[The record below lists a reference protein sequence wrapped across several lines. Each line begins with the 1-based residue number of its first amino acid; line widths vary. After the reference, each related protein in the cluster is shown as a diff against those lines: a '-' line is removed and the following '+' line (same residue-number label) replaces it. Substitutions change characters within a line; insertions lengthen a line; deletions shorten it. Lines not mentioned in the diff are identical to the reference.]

1 MARGAGLARVRH
13 TIGTNSTHESHF
25 SVQIAGMHPPHVR
38 AEAIALI
45 EQDLNDCEVSRRL
58 GIPRGTIRDWRRPTY
73 VSRRETTPGI
83 CPRCW
88 RAAKAIRFTPDD
100 YAELLGLYLGDGWIS
115 PGPRTFRL
123 RIALD
128 AKYPVIIQETRQLL
142 LRSMPEN
149 AVYVLRAS
157 LTGSSSTS
165 PSTRTISPVSF
176 RSTVRASSTG
186 APFSLSRG
194 SATWSMRLRG
204 HSSAAASGRMGVA
217 SSTGQTST
225 VRNRMSIGA
234 MTSATPRRTYLT
246 SSRRSANS
254 WIYVRGGRGIQP
266 RGSDMSGSIVATASL
281 ECLIASVSRRD
292 RTAKFDAPA
301 AVAEL
306 VDARVSGTRV
316 PRDVEVRILSA
327 A

>member
-1 MARGAGLARVRH
+1 
-13 TIGTNSTHESHF
+13 
-25 SVQIAGMHPPHVR
+25 MHPPHVR

-73 VSRRETTPGI
+73 VSRRETPLGI

-149 AVYVLRAS
+149 AVYVLRAG
-157 LTGSSSTS
+157 LTGKLVN
-165 PSTRTISPVSF
+165 VSVYSNHLPCLF
-176 RSTVRASSTG
+176 PQHGPGVKHGRSIQLEGWQRDLVDE
-186 APFSLSRG
+186 AP
-194 SATWSMRLRG
+194 WSFLRG
-204 HSSAAASGRMGVA
+204 CIRSDGCCFINRTNIDRPEPYEYRSYDFSNASQDILDIVGEVCEQLDLR
-217 SSTGQTST
+217 
-225 VRNRMSIGA
+225 
-234 MTSATPRRTYLT
+234 PRRAWNPTRGLGH
-246 SSRRSANS
+246 
-254 WIYVRGGRGIQP
+254 VRIN
-266 RGSDMSGSIVATASL
+266 
-281 ECLIASVSRRD
+281 RRD
-292 RTAKFDAPA
+292 S
-301 AVAEL
+301 VARML
-306 VDARVSGTRV
+306 DRVGLKT
-316 PRDVEVRILSA
+316 
-327 A
+327 